1 MTSRMT
7 ALAEQPR
14 DVGDVLRRVLQTRAR
29 QTTHVSDLDT
39 AARNRAKVEK
49 ALARMYV
56 SPLRYPGGKRKL
68 VAHVADFLG
77 RQGLTQVDRVIEP
90 FAGGASVSIAL
101 LEAGVAQQAVL
112 NDIDPLIAAFWKT
125 VFSRKAGELVDRILS
140 AEVTLGTWEA
150 LRSSEPRC
158 ELERAFKCLFLNRTS
173 FSGSLQSAAGPIGGK
188 AQTGAYRIDC
198 RWNPERLANRI
209 SELSALAPRVEVR
222 CSDFK
227 RFIGSYKASH
237 TRRPTTETLW
247 YLDPPF
253 FHKADK
259 LYRYC
264 FDDADHRTLR
274 KTVLSLNG
282 TWMLSYDNCAESR
295 SMYSDC
301 KARSFVDMRYT
312 AAKRG
317 VVQRLD
323 CTELVVTSS

>member
-1 MTSRMT
+1 
-7 ALAEQPR
+7 
-14 DVGDVLRRVLQTRAR
+14 
-29 QTTHVSDLDT
+29 
-39 AARNRAKVEK
+39 
-49 ALARMYV
+49 MYV

-68 VAHVADFLG
+68 VAHLADFLD
-77 RQGLTQVDRVIEP
+77 RQGLTHVDRIIEP

-101 LEAGVAQQAVL
+101 LEAGIAEQAVL
-112 NDIDPLIAAFWKT
+112 NDIDPLIAAFWKI
-125 VFSRKAGELVDRILS
+125 VFSPKAAELVDRILN
-140 AEVTLGTWEA
+140 AEVTLRTWEE
-150 LRSSEPRC
+150 LRSSDPTC

-188 AQTGAYRIDC
+188 AQTGAYLIDC
-198 RWNPERLANRI
+198 RWNSERLASRI
-209 SELSALAPRVEVR
+209 TELSELGPRVKVR
-222 CSDFK
+222 CADFR
-227 RFIGSYKASH
+227 RFIGSYKASC

-264 FDDADHRTLR
+264 FDEADHRTLR

-301 KARSFVDMRYT
+301 EARSFVDMRYT
-312 AAKRG
+312 AAKRS

-323 CTELVVTSS
+323 CTELVVTSAWRAT